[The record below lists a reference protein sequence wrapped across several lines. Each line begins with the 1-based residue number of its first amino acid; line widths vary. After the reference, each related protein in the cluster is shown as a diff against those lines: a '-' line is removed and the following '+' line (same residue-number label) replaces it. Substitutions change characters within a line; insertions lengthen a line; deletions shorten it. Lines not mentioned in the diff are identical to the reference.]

1 MDAVI
6 DIKKMRKSYMSITII
21 LIRINV
27 SIEQLI
33 NKSKTLLND

>member
-21 LIRINV
+21 LTRINV
-27 SIEQLI
+27 FIEQLI